1 MKYNCTLI
9 AVRDMARS
17 KQFYCGL
24 LEMEVTADFGANVT
38 LSDCVALQTLDTWK
52 TFLHR
57 EETEITLG
65 HNAAELYFEESDMD
79 RFLEKLASYP
89 GIEYVHP
96 PKEHAWGQRVVR
108 FYDPD
113 RNIIEVGEEMTTVA
127 RRFAA
132 SGMTP
137 EQVAAR
143 MDVPIGAVRHWLAE

>member
-1 MKYNCTLI
+1 MKYNCVLI

-17 KQFYCGL
+17 IQFYCGL

-143 MDVPIGAVRHWLAE
+143 MDVLIGAVRHWLAE